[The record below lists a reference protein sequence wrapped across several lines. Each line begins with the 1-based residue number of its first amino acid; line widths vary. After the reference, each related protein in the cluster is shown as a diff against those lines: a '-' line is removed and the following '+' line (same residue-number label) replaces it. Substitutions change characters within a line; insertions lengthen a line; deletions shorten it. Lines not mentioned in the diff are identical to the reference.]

1 MAQRR
6 EAYLIS
12 KNLLKVG
19 RVDLT
24 AQVIEHVWQTS
35 YEEYVD

>member
-12 KNLLKVG
+12 ENLLKVDH
-19 RVDLT
+19 VDLT
-24 AQVIEHVWQTS
+24 AQVIEHVWQT
-35 YEEYVD
+35 YEEYID